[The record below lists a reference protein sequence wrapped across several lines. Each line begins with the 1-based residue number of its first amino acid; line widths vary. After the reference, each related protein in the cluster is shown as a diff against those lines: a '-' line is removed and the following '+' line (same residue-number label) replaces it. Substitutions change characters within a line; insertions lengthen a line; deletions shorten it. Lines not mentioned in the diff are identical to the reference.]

1 MTSARSLLQF
11 WRNARVRRLLYGL
24 AALLFVILSVFP
36 QPHVVRAKI
45 LPQDPSSAGAGALLG
60 SLGGQIPSLGA
71 LLGGRSA
78 VDFYLVA
85 SRSENVRSTVIERL
99 NLVGS
104 GAYASERKAKI
115 ALGKKVDIHSLT
127 GGVIEIETKSFD
139 GGEARALTDAYV
151 KAISERLKGLGRQ
164 QIINKQKIVDD
175 RFGEAARRVGETE
188 AALNNFRRRNR
199 ILADPEAQLG
209 SAISIRTGLEGR
221 LQAKLVELST
231 VQQFAGPENP
241 QLIALQSEIG
251 ALRTQIARTTTP
263 TGDASG
269 PNAAGL
275 TQISSEY
282 LNLYRDYRFSQ
293 ALFEVYSRLSEQIAV
308 EEMSSGA
315 ADVQLVE
322 RANEDAERH
331 YNLAAVAL
339 LILTLLLAFFTEF
352 YAPATGLKL
361 PWMLPPTRARDDG

>member
-78 VDFYLVA
+78 ADFYLVA

-139 GGEARALTDAYV
+139 GG
-151 KAISERLKGLGRQ
+151 
-164 QIINKQKIVDD
+164 
-175 RFGEAARRVGETE
+175 
-188 AALNNFRRRNR
+188 
-199 ILADPEAQLG
+199 
-209 SAISIRTGLEGR
+209 
-221 LQAKLVELST
+221 
-231 VQQFAGPENP
+231 
-241 QLIALQSEIG
+241 
-251 ALRTQIARTTTP
+251 
-263 TGDASG
+263 
-269 PNAAGL
+269 
-275 TQISSEY
+275 
-282 LNLYRDYRFSQ
+282 
-293 ALFEVYSRLSEQIAV
+293 
-308 EEMSSGA
+308 
-315 ADVQLVE
+315 
-322 RANEDAERH
+322 
-331 YNLAAVAL
+331 
-339 LILTLLLAFFTEF
+339 
-352 YAPATGLKL
+352 
-361 PWMLPPTRARDDG
+361 